1 MQEQKRYPITVTGTF
16 IIEGNKILLIKFN
29 DTKGS
34 WSGKWTVPG
43 GKVEFGERILDAV
56 KREANEETGLEVEP
70 IKLIEVD
77 EAIVGEERHYIF
89 LNYLCKIVGGKLKP
103 SSDAADAK
111 WFTKEELDKIE
122 TNHPSV
128 KRSLQRIGFL

>member
-1 MQEQKRYPITVTGTF
+1 MQSQKKYPITVTGTF

-56 KREANEETGLEVEP
+56 KREAKEETGLDVEP
-70 IKLIEVD
+70 VKLIEVD

-111 WFTKEELDKIE
+111 WFSKEEIEKIE

-128 KRSLQRIGFL
+128 KRSLQRLGFM

>member
-1 MQEQKRYPITVTGTF
+1 MQTQKRYPITVTGTF

-56 KREANEETGLEVEP
+56 KREALEETCLEVEP
-70 IKLIEVD
+70 IRLMEVD
-77 EAIVGEERHYIF
+77 EAIVDDERHYIF
-89 LNYLCKIVGGKLKP
+89 LNYLCRIVGGKLKAGT
-103 SSDAADAK
+103 DAADAK
-111 WFTKEELDKIE
+111 WFTKEEIDKIE

-128 KRSLQRIGFL
+128 RRSLQRLGFL

>member
-89 LNYLCKIVGGKLKP
+89 LNYLHL
-103 SSDAADAK
+103 
-111 WFTKEELDKIE
+111 
-122 TNHPSV
+122 
-128 KRSLQRIGFL
+128 

>member
-1 MQEQKRYPITVTGTF
+1 MNANKYPLAVTGTF
-16 IIEGNKILLIKFN
+16 IIENDKILLIKFN

-43 GKVEFGERILDAV
+43 GKIEFGERIYDAV
-56 KREANEETGLEVEP
+56 KREAKEETGLEVEP
-70 IKLIEVD
+70 IKLMEVD

-89 LNYLCKIVGGKLKP
+89 LNYLCRIVGGKLKP
-103 SSDAADAK
+103 SSDASDAK

-122 TNHPSV
+122 LNHPSI
-128 KRSLQRIGFL
+128 KSSLKKIGFM